1 LAYKIGTITNANGQT
16 AYKNLLYLI
25 RLLCG
30 GFGDIGTVGGSRV
43 GTGALNNFEA
53 SPLSVTETWTLT
65 CTAAAVDGGTFSVTG
80 SVSGAQAS
88 ATVGTPYSNT
98 FVSFTISDGA
108 TDFQVGDSFTVP
120 VTQGQLAADGAEWEI
135 MRYTTGSGDHE
146 LIMKA
151 PGLSGTEEIFIG
163 LKTYESIPGDYY
175 NYKIGTFSGYV
186 AQNPF
191 ETQPNAKIQGC
202 PAHNNAITY
211 FISVNG
217 QRIAACLKVGTP
229 VYEHFYAGKIL
240 PYAKPGEYPYP
251 MLNAAMLRTAAA
263 TRFSDTNQQFPY
275 HGYRVNESY
284 NALMLRD
291 PGAVYQYCW
300 AHPFS
305 FRGASNSSW
314 ILHGSPSQ
322 SVMVPAG
329 TDYQLEPIILGSMSI
344 LSLWGEID
352 GIYAISGFNNGV
364 ENVLQ
369 IGGSSTIDQ
378 TGMTV
383 LEAVEAILGVG
394 GRAFVVL
401 QNLNRTTWR
410 DYIAME
416 MN

>member
-1 LAYKIGTITNANGQT
+1 MAYKIGTITNANGQT

-65 CTAAAVDGGTFSVTG
+65 CTAAAANGGTFSVTG

-120 VTQGQLAADGAEWEI
+120 VTQGQLAAAGAEWEI
-135 MRYTTGSGDHE
+135 MRYDNTSANHE

-163 LKTYESIPGDYY
+163 IKTYESVPSDYY
-175 NYKIGTFSGYV
+175 NYAIGTFTGYV
-186 AQNPF
+186 AQNTF

-211 FISVNG
+211 FIAVNG

-251 MLNAAMLRTAAA
+251 MLNATMLRTASA
-263 TRFSDTNQQFPY
+263 TRFSDTFQQFPY
-275 HGYRVNESY
+275 HGYDVNTGY
-284 NALMLRD
+284 NAMMLRD
-291 PGAVYQYCW
+291 PGSVYQYVW
-300 AHPFS
+300 AHPWCG
-305 FRGASNSSW
+305 RNSDGGNW
-314 ILHGSPSQ
+314 ILHSSTNA
-322 SVMVPAG
+322 MVPVG
-329 TDYQLEPIILGSMSI
+329 NNYQLEPIILGSRSI
-344 LSLWGEID
+344 LAIWGEID
-352 GIYAISGFNNGV
+352 GIYTISGFNNGV
-364 ENVLQ
+364 ENVMQ

-383 LEAVEAILGVG
+383 LEAVDAIRAVG
-394 GRAFVVL
+394 GRALVVL
-401 QNLNRTTWR
+401 QNVNRTTFR
-410 DYIAME
+410 DYVAME

>member
-43 GTGALNNFEA
+43 GTGTLNNFEA

-65 CTAAAVDGGTFSVTG
+65 CTSAAVDGGTFSVTG

-98 FVSFTISDGA
+98 FVSFTIADGA

-120 VTQGQLAADGAEWEI
+120 VTQGQLAAAGTEWEI
-135 MRYTTGSGDHE
+135 MRYDNTSANHE

-163 LKTYESIPGDYY
+163 IKTYESVPSDYY
-175 NYKIGTFSGYV
+175 NYAIGTFTGYV
-186 AQNPF
+186 PQNTF

-251 MLNAAMLRTAAA
+251 MLNAAMLRTASA
-263 TRFSDTNQQFPY
+263 TRFSDIYHQFPY
-275 HGYRVNESY
+275 HGYDLNQSY
-284 NALMLRD
+284 NAMMLRN
-291 PGAVYQYCW
+291 PSATYEYLW
-300 AHPFS
+300 AHPWCA
-305 FRGASNSSW
+305 RNTDGGNW
-314 ILHGSPSQ
+314 ILHSSQ
-322 SVMVPAG
+322 NAMVPVG
-329 TDYQLEPIILGSMSI
+329 DNYQLEPIILGARSI
-344 LSLWGEID
+344 LGLWGEID

-364 ENVLQ
+364 ENVMQ

-383 LEAVEAILGVG
+383 LEAVDAIRAVG
-394 GRAFVVL
+394 GRALVVL
-401 QNLNRTTWR
+401 QNVNRTTFR
-410 DYIAME
+410 DYVAME